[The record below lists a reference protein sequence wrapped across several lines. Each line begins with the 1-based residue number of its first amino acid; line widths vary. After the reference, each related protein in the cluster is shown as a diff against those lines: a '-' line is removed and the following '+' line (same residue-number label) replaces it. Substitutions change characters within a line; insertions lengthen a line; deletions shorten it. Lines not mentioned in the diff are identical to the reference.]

1 MAENLSTK
9 EVGAVNRKS
18 LEALKMTF
26 TDTPP
31 DYVRLCRLESC
42 KADDMIK
49 IVIALDDP
57 AKERVV
63 LDAFKAMGATVTQ
76 GMAPSG
82 YLEEEISAWIDVLKS

>member
-1 MAENLSTK
+1 MVGDLSTK
-9 EVGAVNRKS
+9 EVGAVNRKA

-31 DYVRLCRLESC
+31 DNVRLRGLESC
-42 KADDMIK
+42 KDDDMIK
-49 IVIALDDP
+49 IVIALDDA

-63 LDAFKAMGATVTQ
+63 LDSFKATGATVTQ
-76 GMAPSG
+76 GMAPGG